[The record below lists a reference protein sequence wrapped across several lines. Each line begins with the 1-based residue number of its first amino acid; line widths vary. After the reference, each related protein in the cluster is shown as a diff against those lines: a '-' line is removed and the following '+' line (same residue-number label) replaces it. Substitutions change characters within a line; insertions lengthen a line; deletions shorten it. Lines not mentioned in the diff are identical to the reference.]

1 MFKTL
6 TAAWREFTATVLTK
20 GFLIGVLIVPLIAV
34 VVMPLAILLIS
45 NKPPAVQGSVA
56 IIDLTK
62 TPDGSPAA
70 ADRLAAALTT
80 EALAKRL
87 GLDVEESLERAE
99 KIVAENTDS
108 PEAKAAIGSARAAAG
123 NAVVDAPKVEPVILP
138 QGADI
143 EAAKKEVLEGTV
155 FDGSRLAVV
164 IVKPDAVV
172 RPEGQ
177 EEFGGFDM
185 FVKARLDARAQRV
198 LARQARDAIVDAR
211 IDASGGSPDEIRRLT
226 RLDTPTP
233 LTVTEAG
240 EKSSGEFQQMIIPL
254 AFMMLLWI
262 AVFTGGQYLMTSTIE
277 EKSNRVMEVLLSAVS
292 PLQLM
297 TGKILGQMSAGL
309 VILVLYSGL
318 GIGSLI
324 MLSRMDLLV
333 WSNVLFLVIFFFLA
347 FFMIA
352 SFMAAIGSAVTD
364 IHEAQTLLT
373 PVMLVVL
380 TPMFLMMPII
390 FNPKSTLATVLS
402 FIPPVNPF
410 VMILRL
416 SSSDPP
422 PMWQVF
428 ASIGVGILGVL
439 FCLWACAKIFRI
451 GVLMYGKPP
460 NLATLIKWIRLA

>member
-6 TAAWREFTATVLTK
+6 HVAWREFTATVLTK
-20 GFLIGVLIVPLIAV
+20 GFLIGVLIVPLVALLA
-34 VVMPLAILLIS
+34 MPLAILLIS
-45 NKPPAVQGSVA
+45 SKPPAVKGTVA
-56 IIDLTK
+56 IIDRT
-62 TPDGSPAA
+62 GASGEAQAA
-70 ADRLAAALTT
+70 TRLAESLTT
-80 EALAKRL
+80 DAIAKRL
-87 GLDVEESLERAE
+87 GLDLTESIERAE
-99 KIVAENTDS
+99 KFVAENTES
-108 PEAKAAIGSARAAAG
+108 EQARAAMGTAKVAAG
-123 NAVVDAPKVEPVILP
+123 SAQVDAPQIEPVVLP
-138 QGADI
+138 ADTDI
-143 EAAKKEVLEGTV
+143 EAAKKELLEGTV
-155 FDGSRLAVV
+155 YDGSRLALI
-164 IVKPDAVV
+164 IVEPDAV
-172 RPEGQ
+172 RRAEGE
-177 EEFGGFDM
+177 EEFGGFEM
-185 FVKARLDARAQRV
+185 FVKARLDARAQR
-198 LARQARDAIVDAR
+198 LLSRQARDAIVDAR

-226 RLDTPTP
+226 RLETPTP

-240 EKSSGEFQQMIIPL
+240 EKSSGELQQMMVPL

-309 VILVLYSGL
+309 LILVLYSGL
-318 GIGSLI
+318 GIGTLI
-324 MLSRMDLLV
+324 TMSRMDLIV
-333 WSNVLFLVIFFFLA
+333 WSNVLFLIIFFFLA

-373 PVMLVVL
+373 PVMLIVL

-390 FNPKSTLATVLS
+390 WNPKSTLATVLS
-402 FIPPVNPF
+402 FIPPINPF

-428 ASIGVGILGVL
+428 ASIAVGILGVL
-439 FCLWACAKIFRI
+439 VCLWGAAKVFRI

-460 NLATLIKWIRLA
+460 NLATLIKWIRMA